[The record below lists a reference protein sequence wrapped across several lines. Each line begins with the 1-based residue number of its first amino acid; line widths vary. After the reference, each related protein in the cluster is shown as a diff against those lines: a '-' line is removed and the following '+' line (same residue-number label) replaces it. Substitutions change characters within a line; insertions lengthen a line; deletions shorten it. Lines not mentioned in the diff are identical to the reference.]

1 MRVACGIAIL
11 LASFAHASVIE
22 LEWTMPD
29 GRVERERRNLVEND
43 GVATFALTR
52 EEIASRGA
60 WSLAVTPDFARAR
73 KGDDGF
79 WVFSSGECGTFRCD
93 EGKAECRRWQLMSVY
108 GMKTPERTFAAI
120 VKKLKYYF
128 TTRVTAKDGEY
139 RMSCV
144 LEKEL
149 CSRPYEDFEIEFRRL
164 DGGEATMGGIARA
177 YRRYQL
183 ERGAVKPLRERA
195 ASNSVL
201 KDAIDGPEI
210 RIRQAW
216 KPVPPKVLE
225 QTLETEPPVTPYV
238 TFDRVVD
245 IARELKAAGVEK
257 AELCLVGW
265 NIGGH
270 DGRWPQSFP
279 AEPVLGGDGK
289 LKECVKAVRGM
300 GYLIVPHGNY
310 LDAYSIADSWDEEWL
325 AKTFDGGFL
334 TSGNWGGGKSAR
346 ICAQRA
352 YERFAS
358 RDMWRMGAYGFK
370 GLGYFDVVSIVPAD
384 ECQDPRH
391 PLNRADAARWWGRGA
406 ALSKR
411 VFGGFASEGAFDH
424 FVEDLDSALY
434 VSFNDPRREN
444 AGLVDRMAPF
454 PQLVYNGVFAMNPFT
469 RTVNFTAQERYW
481 QLKLIE
487 FGGRPTFY
495 FYSKFK
501 HDGKNWMG
509 DGDLGCATGDEL
521 KAAVAKIKAGYD
533 VYMELSHL
541 QYEFMEEH
549 DDLGGGVWR
558 TTYSNGERLYV
569 NYSDMTA
576 NADGLVIPA
585 KGWRLARG
593 FTAHS
598 MVTHDGRRLV
608 SHLEGTNTVYELVP
622 TNQLP
627 AGLPPVREWKLYGLK
642 ATHTDIGLHNSQYI
656 QRHGTVKRID
666 EAARLI
672 DADTRTDD
680 DPAAYRY
687 VMEGFWFWDNYHMD
701 KGMDAA
707 WRIVTNYVA
716 RGRMDVGV
724 TCAGNHTHLFSETET
739 ERSTLTKKILAT
751 KWGIGTK
758 TFIMADN
765 PGISCSVVAPYL
777 RAGIKYGLF
786 LPNQWN
792 PISSTIWKKNASII
806 AATWNP
812 DAMGGGSRVE
822 VSYSSPLPMVFRW
835 KAPGRD
841 ESLLMW
847 CSTQYDFGYSRLGM
861 YGRKRS
867 AVDEVEKLMPKFLC
881 ILEGKYPYDIWLAAI
896 YGDDELPNTNFADF
910 AAEWNAKWAWPQF
923 RTVGRL
929 DEPFEYLEKNF
940 GDKIPTLSG
949 EMTGGWLQHA
959 ASTPELLADK
969 LNADRMLETAE
980 RLGTFAGTIDRAAV
994 DRAWWYLILND
1005 EHSYGTS
1012 GYQGRRVFETWM
1024 QKRDWIERAAA
1035 TASSELSKA
1044 VRKLGLFTNDNCH
1057 NCSQITNTNVAFT
1070 TGSLGVS
1077 ENDASA
1083 QNFQDSR
1090 TPSSESNINP
1100 VKDGVSESRWYRV
1113 VVTNGVIYSIYD
1125 KELNRELIDGP
1136 ANKFLYTRDNHKTW
1150 ESDPETALGAKVTRS
1165 VYLPDDVKRID
1176 IVDMFEHARDLF
1188 NSRRYYRY
1196 GYLAFPFAVPSG
1208 RFAAHLNGTVIRPYE
1223 DCHPMTTDAYCAVRD
1238 WCAVEND
1245 DFGVALMM
1253 RDSTLTEFGE
1263 IHPDKTCYTGRP
1275 PEGKTAIYPYLFTDW
1290 LQMHQPDGD
1299 SLNFTFRFAIT
1310 SYAKKTGRE
1319 ALVVERA
1326 ARPFPED
1333 RNARAARSTSLCGGE
1348 MKGIIENHLSE
1359 ISRMCEDWLDPYAKW
1374 MRAHNVPH
1382 VTRETVAE
1390 PPPGWTGLIEKPRAG
1405 HGEKDGQMYVLWGAE
1420 TSPDFDHYELYRDG
1434 KFLSNVKNEI
1444 HYGIPYRVAR
1454 YEDLGLSTHS
1464 RHEYRLRKV
1473 WKDGRKDEL
1482 GEPFFGLTRY
1492 VSEEERNGIVCE
1504 GEHGRMYVRYDGA
1517 TVTSW
1522 QPGALKGR
1530 EAFFMQKNAPWG
1542 KEVHGGLPICWPWF
1556 GKREGCPKHGLA
1568 RYLKWRL
1575 VNRVGKD
1582 GVVLETSST
1591 PETMKV
1597 WPHAFKL
1604 TAKIFVAGPNGLRIA
1619 VTETNTGK
1627 TAYESAFGVHP
1638 YFVVADACDVMLDGE
1653 RLPKPWVIKE
1663 FAADGKS
1670 HELQDFAGKVA
1681 YSVMS
1686 SGNDTWYVW
1695 NPGVE
1700 RTPLCETLG
1709 PDEWRRFFC
1718 LEPFMRQPITLA
1730 PGESREHVVKI
1741 SVKNAE

>member
-1 MRVACGIAIL
+1 
-11 LASFAHASVIE
+11 
-22 LEWTMPD
+22 MPD
-29 GRVERERRNLVEND
+29 GRVECETRALPERD
-43 GVATFALTR
+43 GVATFALSR

-60 WSLAVTPDFARAR
+60 TSLAVTPDFARAH

-128 TTRVTAKDGEY
+128 TTRVTANDGEY

-144 LEKEL
+144 LGEDL
-149 CSRPYEDFEIEFRRL
+149 CRAPYEDFEIEFRRL
-164 DGGEATMGGIARA
+164 EGKDATMGGIARA
-177 YRRYQL
+177 YRNCQFA
-183 ERGAVKPLRERA
+183 RGAAKPLRERI

-225 QTLETEPPVTPYV
+225 QTPETEPPVTPYV

-265 NIGGH
+265 NVGGH

-279 AEPVLGGDGK
+279 AELVLGGDEK
-289 LKECVKAVRGM
+289 LKECVKAVRDM

-310 LDAYSIADSWDEEWL
+310 LDAYRIADSWDEEWL
-325 AKTFDGGFL
+325 AKTADGGFL

-358 RDMWRMGAYGFK
+358 RDMWRMGEYGFR
-370 GLGYFDVVSIVPAD
+370 GLGYFDVVSIIPAD
-384 ECQDPRH
+384 ECHDPRH
-391 PLNRADAARWWGRGA
+391 PLNRAETAKWWGRGA

-424 FVEDLDSALY
+424 FVGDLDSALY
-434 VSFNDPRREN
+434 VSFNDPRKERT
-444 AGLVDRMAPF
+444 GLVDRMSPF

-509 DGDLGCATGDEL
+509 DGDLGCATEDEL
-521 KAAVAKIKAGYD
+521 KAAVGKIKAGWD
-533 VYMELSHL
+533 VYRELSHL

-569 NYSDMTA
+569 NYSDASAT
-576 NADGLVIPA
+576 ADGLPIPA
-585 KGWRLARG
+585 KGWRLASG
-593 FTAHS
+593 FKAHS
-598 MVTHDGRRLV
+598 MLTHDGRRLV
-608 SHLEGTNTVYELVP
+608 SHLDGTKTVYELVP
-622 TNQLP
+622 TNRLP
-627 AGLPPVREWKLYGLK
+627 ADLPPIREWKLYGLK

-666 EAARLI
+666 MAARLI
-672 DADTRTDD
+672 DTDRRADD

-687 VMEGFWFWDNYHMD
+687 VMEGFWFWDNYHQD

-707 WRIVTNYVA
+707 WRIVTNYIA
-716 RGRMDVGV
+716 RGRMDIGV
-724 TCAGNHTHLFSETET
+724 TCAGNHTHLFSEAEI
-739 ERSTLTKKILAT
+739 ERSTLTKEILSER
-751 KWGIGTK
+751 WGIGTK

-765 PGISCSVVAPYL
+765 PGISCSVIAPYV

-792 PISSTIWKKNASII
+792 PIPSTIWKKNTSIP

-812 DAMGGGSRVE
+812 DAMGGGARVE
-822 VSYSSPLPMVFRW
+822 VSYDSQIPMVFRW
-835 KAPGRD
+835 KAPRSD

-847 CSTQYDFGYSRLGM
+847 CSTQYDHGFSRLGIE
-861 YGRKRS
+861 RR
-867 AVDEVEKLMPKFLC
+867 ATVDGVEKKMPAFLA
-881 ILEGKYPYDIWLAAI
+881 ILERKYPYDIWLASV
-896 YGDDELPNTNFADF
+896 YGDDETPNTKFADF
-910 AAEWNAKWAWPQF
+910 AAEWNKKWAWPQF

-940 GDKIPTLSG
+940 GDEIPTLTG
-949 EMTGGWLQHA
+949 EMTSGWLQHA
-959 ASTPELLADK
+959 VSTPELLADK

-980 RLGTFAGTIDRAAV
+980 RLGTFAGTLDRAAV

-1024 QKRDWIERAAA
+1024 QHRDWIERAAA
-1035 TASSELSKA
+1035 TASNELKKA
-1044 VRKLGLFTNDNCH
+1044 VAKLGANYH
-1057 NCSQITNTNVAFT
+1057 SV
-1070 TGSLGVS
+1070 LGVPGVS
-1077 ENDASA
+1077 DVSG
-1083 QNFQDSR
+1083 
-1090 TPSSESNINP
+1090 TLCC
-1100 VKDGVSESRWYRV
+1100 DGVTESRWYRV

-1125 KELNRELIDGP
+1125 KDLKRELIDGP
-1136 ANKFLYTRDNHKTW
+1136 ANRFLYTRDNHKTW
-1150 ESDPETALGAKVTRS
+1150 EANPEAALGAKVTRR
-1165 VYLPDDVKRID
+1165 VFLAEDVKRID
-1176 IVDMFEHARDLF
+1176 IEDRFNHAHDLF

-1196 GYLAFPFAVPSG
+1196 GYLAFPFAVPNG
-1208 RFAAHLNGTVIRPYE
+1208 AFVAHLNGNVIRPYE

-1238 WCAVEND
+1238 WCAVENA

-1263 IHPDKTCYTGRP
+1263 IHPDKTCYTGKP
-1275 PEGKTAIYPYLFTDW
+1275 PVGETAIYPYLFTDW
-1290 LQMHQPDGD
+1290 LQMHQPDGE
-1299 SLNFTFRFAIT
+1299 SMNFTFRFSIT
-1310 SYAKKTGRE
+1310 SYAGDWK
-1319 ALVVERA
+1319 
-1326 ARPFPED
+1326 
-1333 RNARAARSTSLCGGE
+1333 NAEVPRR
-1348 MKGIIENHLSE
+1348 
-1359 ISRMCEDWLDPYAKW
+1359 CEDWLDPYAKW
-1374 MRAHNVPH
+1374 MREHNVPQ
-1382 VTRETVAE
+1382 VVRTEVAE
-1390 PPPGWTGLIEKPRAG
+1390 PPQEWTGLIEKPRAG
-1405 HGEKDGQMYVLWGAE
+1405 HGEKDGQMYLLWGAE
-1420 TSPDFDHYELYRDG
+1420 MSPEFSHYELCRDG
-1434 KFLSNVKNEI
+1434 RFLSNVKNEVRD
-1444 HYGIPYRVAR
+1444 GIPYRVAR
-1454 YEDLGLSTHS
+1454 YEDLGLPTHT
-1464 RHEYRLRKV
+1464 RHEYRIRKV

-1492 VSEEERNGIVCE
+1492 VSEEERGGVVCE
-1504 GEHGRMYVRYDGA
+1504 GEYGRMYVRYDGA

-1522 QPGALKGR
+1522 KPESLKGG
-1530 EAFFMQKNAPWG
+1530 EVFFMPTNAPWG
-1542 KEVHGGLPICWPWF
+1542 REVHGGIPICWPWF
-1556 GKREGCPKHGLA
+1556 GKREGLPKHGLV

-1575 VNRVGKD
+1575 VTRVGKD
-1582 GVVLETSST
+1582 GVVLETEST

-1597 WPHAFKL
+1597 WPHPFKL
-1604 TAKIFVAGPNGLRIA
+1604 TAKISVAGPDGFKISL
-1619 VTETNTGK
+1619 TETNTGK
-1627 TAYESAFGVHP
+1627 EPFESVWGFHP
-1638 YFVVADACDVMLDGE
+1638 YFRVTDAERVAVDGGKLL
-1653 RLPKPWVIKE
+1653 LPSVRVQSS
-1663 FAADGKS
+1663 AAEKGRRRTLTDLVNGRRITV
-1670 HELQDFAGKVA
+1670 ECADNEDWF
-1681 YSVMS
+1681 
-1686 SGNDTWYVW
+1686 VW
-1695 NPGVE
+1695 NPGME

-1709 PDEWRRFFC
+1709 PDEWKRFYC
-1718 LEPFMRQPITLA
+1718 IEPFTEKPKSLA
-1730 PGESREHVVKI
+1730 PGESRTHEMSIKVCGVD
-1741 SVKNAE
+1741 AESRL

>member
-1 MRVACGIAIL
+1 MRVACGIALL
-11 LASFAHASVIE
+11 LASCVHASVVE

-29 GRVERERRNLVEND
+29 GSAERETRELAEKD
-43 GVATFALTR
+43 GVATFTLSR
-52 EEIASRGA
+52 GEIVSRGA
-60 WSLAVTPDFARAR
+60 SSLAITPDFARAH

-128 TTRVTAKDGEY
+128 TTRVTVKDGEY

-144 LEKEL
+144 LGKDL
-149 CSRPYEDFEIEFRRL
+149 CSHPYEDFEIEFRRL
-164 DGGEATMGGIARA
+164 DGREATMGGIARA
-177 YRRYQL
+177 YRNHQI
-183 ERGAVKPLRERA
+183 ERGAVKPLRERT
-195 ASNSVL
+195 ASNRIL

-216 KPVPPKVLE
+216 KPVPPKVIE
-225 QTLETEPPVTPYV
+225 QTPETEPRVTPYV

-245 IARELKAAGVEK
+245 IARELKAVGVKK

-279 AEPVLGGDGK
+279 AEPTLGGDEK
-289 LKECVKAVRGM
+289 LRDCIKAVRDM
-300 GYLIVPHGNY
+300 GYLIVPHGNF
-310 LDAYSIADSWDEEWL
+310 LDAYRIADSWDEEWL
-325 AKTFDGGFL
+325 AKTPDGGVL

-346 ICAQRA
+346 ICARRA

-358 RDMWRMGAYGFK
+358 RDMWRMGGYGFK

-384 ECQDPRH
+384 ECHDLRH
-391 PLNRADAARWWGRGA
+391 PLNCAEAAMWWGKGA

-411 VFGGFASEGAFDH
+411 VFGGFSSEGAFDH
-424 FVEDLDSALY
+424 FVGDLDYALY
-434 VSFNDPRREN
+434 VSFNDPKREN
-444 AGLVDRMAPF
+444 VGLVDRMAPF

-501 HDGKNWMG
+501 HNGKNWMG
-509 DGDLGCATGDEL
+509 DGDLGCATENEL
-521 KAAVAKIKAGYD
+521 KTAARKIKAGYD
-533 VYMELSHL
+533 VYRELSHL

-549 DDLGGGVWR
+549 DCLGEGVWR

-569 NYSDMTA
+569 NYSDKPA
-576 NADGLVIPA
+576 HVDGLVIPE
-585 KGWRLARG
+585 KEWHIGRG
-593 FTAHS
+593 FTAYS
-598 MVTHDGRRLV
+598 MLTHDGRRLV
-608 SHLEGTNTVYELVP
+608 SRLEGSDTVYELVP
-622 TNQLP
+622 TNRLP

-642 ATHTDIGLHNSQYI
+642 ATHTDIGLHNSPYI

-672 DADTRTDD
+672 DRDTRKDD

-707 WRIVTNYVA
+707 WRIVTNYMA

-724 TCAGNHTHLFSETET
+724 TCAGNHTHLFSETEI
-739 ERSTLTKKILAT
+739 ERSALTRKILSDR
-751 KWGIGTK
+751 WGVETK

-765 PGISCSVVAPYL
+765 PGISCSVIAPYV
-777 RAGIKYGLF
+777 RAGIRYGLF
-786 LPNQWN
+786 LPNPWN
-792 PISSTIWKKNASII
+792 PIPSTIWRKNTSIPG
-806 AATWNP
+806 ATWNP

-822 VSYSSPLPMVFRW
+822 VSYDSSLPMVFRW
-835 KAPGRD
+835 KAPGCE

-847 CSTQYDFGYSRLGM
+847 CSTQYGYGYSRLGLHG
-861 YGRKRS
+861 GRK
-867 AVDEVEKLMPKFLC
+867 AKVADVEMRMPRFLR
-881 ILEGKYPYDIWLAAI
+881 ILEGKYPYDIWIAAT
-896 YGDDELPNTNFADF
+896 YGDDETPNTKFADF

-929 DEPFEYLEKNF
+929 DEPFEYLERKF
-940 GDKIPTLSG
+940 GDRIPTLTG
-949 EMTGGWLQHA
+949 EMTSGWLQHA

-969 LNADRMLETAE
+969 MNADRMLETAE

-1024 QKRDWIERAAA
+1024 QHRDWIESA
-1035 TASSELSKA
+1035 TAIASNELAKA
-1044 VRKLGLFTNDNCH
+1044 VVKLGLRTEKTIVPPVANGHDVRSPGAC
-1057 NCSQITNTNVAFT
+1057 CSDGI
-1070 TGSLGVS
+1070 S
-1077 ENDASA
+1077 EN
-1083 QNFQDSR
+1083 
-1090 TPSSESNINP
+1090 
-1100 VKDGVSESRWYRV
+1100 RWYRV

-1125 KELNRELIDGP
+1125 KDMKRELLDGS
-1136 ANKFLYTRDNHKTW
+1136 ANRFLYTRNNHKTW
-1150 ESDPETALGAKVTRS
+1150 EDSPEAALGAKVTRR
-1165 VYLPDDVKRID
+1165 VYLPDDAKRVD
-1176 IVDMFEHARDLF
+1176 IVDTFEHARDLF

-1196 GYLAFPFAVPSG
+1196 GYLAFPFAVPG
-1208 RFAAHLNGTVIRPYE
+1208 GTFVAHLNGTVIRPYE
-1223 DCHPMTTDAYCAVRD
+1223 DSHPMTSDAYCAVRD
-1238 WCAVEND
+1238 WCAVQNG

-1275 PEGKTAIYPYLFTDW
+1275 PAGKTAIYPYLFTDW

-1299 SLNFTFRFAIT
+1299 SMNFTFRFSIT
-1310 SYAKKTGRE
+1310 SYAGCWQ
-1319 ALVVERA
+1319 
-1326 ARPFPED
+1326 
-1333 RNARAARSTSLCGGE
+1333 NANVPR
-1348 MKGIIENHLSE
+1348 I
-1359 ISRMCEDWLDPYAKW
+1359 CEDWLNPYARW
-1374 MRAHNVPH
+1374 MRENNVPH

-1390 PPPGWTGLIEKPRAG
+1390 MPPGWTGLIEKPRAG

-1420 TSPDFDHYELYRDG
+1420 MSPEFDHYELWRDG
-1434 KFLSNVKNEI
+1434 KFLANVTNEV
-1444 HYGIPYRVAR
+1444 YDGIPYRVAR
-1454 YEDLGLSTHS
+1454 YEDTGLPTHS
-1464 RHEYRLRKV
+1464 RHGYRLRKV

-1482 GEPFFGLTRY
+1482 CAPFYGLTRY

-1504 GEHGRMYVRYDGA
+1504 GEYGRMHVRYDGA

-1522 QPGALKGR
+1522 KPEVLNGK
-1530 EAFFMQKNAPWG
+1530 EVFFMPKSTPWG
-1542 KEVHGGLPICWPWF
+1542 KEVHGGLPVCWPWF
-1556 GKREGCPKHGLA
+1556 GKREGLPKHGIA
-1568 RYLKWRL
+1568 RYLKWRI
-1575 VNRVGKD
+1575 VRRIGKD
-1582 GVVLETSST
+1582 GVELMTESS
-1591 PETMKV
+1591 PETMKIWRHPFSLRV
-1597 WPHAFKL
+1597 V
-1604 TAKIFVAGPNGLRIA
+1604 ISVDGPNALKLKFI
-1619 VTETNTGK
+1619 ETNTGN

-1638 YFVVADACDVMLDGE
+1638 YFAVADACDVALDGE
-1653 RLPKPWVIKE
+1653 RLPIPWVIKD
-1663 FAADGKS
+1663 FKSDGRP
-1670 HELQDFAGKVA
+1670 HRLLDCVGKVA
-1681 YSVMS
+1681 YSVS
-1686 SGNDTWYVW
+1686 ASTVDTWYAW

-1700 RTPLCETLG
+1700 RTPLCETLMS
-1709 PDEWRRFFC
+1709 DEWKRFWC
-1718 LEPFMRQPITLA
+1718 LEPFMRVAHPLA
-1730 PGESREHVVKI
+1730 PGETREHIVRINVEKE
-1741 SVKNAE
+1741 KEDR